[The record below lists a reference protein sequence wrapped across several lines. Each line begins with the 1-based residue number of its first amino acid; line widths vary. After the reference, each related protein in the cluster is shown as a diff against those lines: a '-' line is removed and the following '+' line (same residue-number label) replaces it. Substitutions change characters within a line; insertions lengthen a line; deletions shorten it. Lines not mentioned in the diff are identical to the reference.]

1 MGIVVL
7 AHGRFRRG
15 IGDRRLRT
23 GHEDPLFKVFV
34 VSDLD
39 LVTFEAAFVEHGGLS
54 NVAYVDDVAL
64 LHQVAAAANRH
75 HLHFAA
81 AMLPGNEM
89 REKLHV
95 VNVHAAVEIRDAVG
109 SRVAVM
115 VTPCGKGRASQGET
129 CAGGLAEELAAG
141 GPRGAFVWRKV
152 AAALEDLRAQLVAA
166 MASAHR
172 REAPRMAG
180 WRNQGPAKKV

>member
-81 AMLPGNEM
+81 AMLPGSEM

-115 VTPCGKGRASQGET
+115 VTPCGKGRDS
-129 CAGGLAEELAAG
+129 
-141 GPRGAFVWRKV
+141 
-152 AAALEDLRAQLVAA
+152 
-166 MASAHR
+166 
-172 REAPRMAG
+172 
-180 WRNQGPAKKV
+180 